1 MDTMNIA
8 DIISKDSVL
17 DDVQASSKRE
27 LIQTLSERIA
37 VLSGLDERVIFD
49 AVWERENLGSTG
61 YGDGVAF
68 PHARIEGLDKVCA
81 MFARLDEPV
90 DFDSLDGKPVDLVFI
105 LISPENSGAD
115 HLTALA
121 ALSRILKTEGTC
133 EKLRK
138 ARSVDE
144 IYKILNS

>member
-1 MDTMNIA
+1 MNIA
-8 DIISKDSVL
+8 DIISKEAVL
-17 DDVQASSKRE
+17 DNVQATSKRE
-27 LIQTLSERIA
+27 LVQ
-37 VLSGLDERVIFD
+37 VLSNKIANLSNIDERVVFD

-68 PHARIEGLDKVCA
+68 PHARIEGLEKVSA

-90 DFDSLDGKPVDLVFI
+90 DFDSLDGKPVDLVFL

-121 ALSRILKTEGTC
+121 SLSRVLKTEGSC

-138 ARSVDE
+138 ARSIDE
-144 IYKILNS
+144 LYAILNA

>member
-1 MDTMNIA
+1 MNIA
-8 DIISKDSVL
+8 DIISKEAVL
-17 DDVQASSKRE
+17 DNVQAGSKRE
-27 LIQTLSERIA
+27 LVQILSSKIA
-37 VLSGLDERVIFD
+37 SISGLDERVIFD

-68 PHARIEGLDKVCA
+68 PHARIEGLDKVSA
-81 MFARLDEPV
+81 LFARMDEPV
-90 DFDSLDGKPVDLVFI
+90 EFDSLDNKPVDLVFL

-121 ALSRILKTEGTC
+121 TLSRVLKTEGAC

-138 ARSVDE
+138 AHS
-144 IYKILNS
+144 

>member
-1 MDTMNIA
+1 MNIA
-8 DIISKDSVL
+8 DIISKSAVL
-17 DDVQASSKRE
+17 DHVQAASKRE
-27 LIQTLSERIA
+27 LVQYLAEKISTLA
-37 VLSGLDERVIFD
+37 GLDERVIFD

-61 YGDGVAF
+61 YGEGVAF
-68 PHARIEGLDKVCA
+68 PHARIEGLDKVCG

-90 DFDSLDGKPVDLVFI
+90 DFDSLDGKPVDLVFL

-121 ALSRILKTEGTC
+121 ALSRILKTEGSC

-144 IYKILNS
+144 IYTVLNV

>member
-1 MDTMNIA
+1 MNIA
-8 DIISKDSVL
+8 DIISKEAVFDN
-17 DDVQASSKRE
+17 VQASNKRE
-27 LIQTLSERIA
+27 LVQILSSKIA
-37 VLSGLDERVIFD
+37 NLSGLDERVIFD

-68 PHARIEGLDKVCA
+68 PHARIEGLDKVSA
-81 MFARLDEPV
+81 LFARLDEPV
-90 DFDSLDGKPVDLVFI
+90 DFDSLDGKPVDLVFL

-121 ALSRILKTEGTC
+121 TLSRVLKAEGSC

-138 ARSVDE
+138 AHSLDE
-144 IYKILNS
+144 IYTVLNA

>member
-1 MDTMNIA
+1 MNIA
-8 DIISKDSVL
+8 DIISKDAVL
-17 DDVQASSKRE
+17 DNVQASNKRE
-27 LIQTLSERIA
+27 LVQILSSKIA
-37 VLSGLDERVIFD
+37 TISGLDERIIFD

-68 PHARIEGLDKVCA
+68 PHARIDGLDKVSA
-81 MFARLDEPV
+81 LFARLDEPV
-90 DFDSLDGKPVDLVFI
+90 DFDSLDGKPVDLVFL

-121 ALSRILKTEGTC
+121 TLSRVLKTEGAC

-138 ARSVDE
+138 AHSLDE
-144 IYKILNS
+144 IYTILNS

>member
-1 MDTMNIA
+1 MNIA
-8 DIISKDSVL
+8 DIISKDAVF
-17 DDVQASSKRE
+17 DNIQASNKRE
-27 LIQTLSERIA
+27 LVQVLSNKIA
-37 VLSGLDERVIFD
+37 GISGLDERVIFD

-68 PHARIEGLDKVCA
+68 PHARIDGLDKVSA
-81 MFARLDEPV
+81 LFARLDEPV
-90 DFDSLDGKPVDLVFI
+90 DFDSLDNKPVDVVFL

-121 ALSRILKTEGTC
+121 TLSRVLKTEGSL

-138 ARSVDE
+138 AHSIDE
-144 IYKILNS
+144 IYTVLNA

>member
-1 MDTMNIA
+1 MNIA
-8 DIISKDSVL
+8 DIISKNAVL
-17 DDVQASSKRE
+17 DNVQVSSKRE
-27 LIQTLSERIA
+27 LIQVLSQRIA
-37 VLSGLDERVIFD
+37 SFSGLDERAVFD

-68 PHARIEGLDKVCA
+68 PHARIDGLDKVCGI
-81 MFARLDEPV
+81 FARLEEPV
-90 DFDSLDGKPVDLVFI
+90 DFDSLDGKAVDLVFM
-105 LISPENSGAD
+105 LVSPENSGAD

-121 ALSRILKTEGTC
+121 ALSRILKTEGSC

-144 IYKILNS
+144 IYTVLNS

>member
-1 MDTMNIA
+1 MNIA

>member
-1 MDTMNIA
+1 MNIA
-8 DIISKDSVL
+8 DIISKEAVFDN
-17 DDVQASSKRE
+17 VQASNKRE
-27 LIQTLSERIA
+27 LVQILSSKIA
-37 VLSGLDERVIFD
+37 NLSGLDERVIFD

-68 PHARIEGLDKVCA
+68 PHARIEGLDKVSA
-81 MFARLDEPV
+81 LFARLDEPV
-90 DFDSLDGKPVDLVFI
+90 DFDSLDGKPVDLVFL

-121 ALSRILKTEGTC
+121 TLSRVLKTEGSC

-138 ARSVDE
+138 AHSLDE
-144 IYKILNS
+144 IYTILNT

>member
-1 MDTMNIA
+1 MNIA
-8 DIISKDSVL
+8 DIISKEAVFDN
-17 DDVQASSKRE
+17 VQASNKRE
-27 LIQTLSERIA
+27 LVQILSSKIA
-37 VLSGLDERVIFD
+37 NLSGLDERVIFD

-68 PHARIEGLDKVCA
+68 PHARIEGLDKVSA
-81 MFARLDEPV
+81 MFARLDEAV
-90 DFDSLDGKPVDLVFI
+90 DFDSLDGKPVDLVFL

-121 ALSRILKTEGTC
+121 TLSRVLKTEGTC

-138 ARSVDE
+138 ARSIDE
-144 IYKILNS
+144 LYAVLNA

>member
-1 MDTMNIA
+1 MNIA
-8 DIISKDSVL
+8 DIISKEAVL
-17 DDVQASSKRE
+17 DNVQATSKRE
-27 LIQTLSERIA
+27 LVQL
-37 VLSGLDERVIFD
+37 LSGKIANLTNIDERVVFD

-68 PHARIEGLDKVCA
+68 PHARIEGLEKVSA

-90 DFDSLDGKPVDLVFI
+90 DFDSLDGKPVDLVFL

-121 ALSRILKTEGTC
+121 SLSRVLKTEGSC

-138 ARSVDE
+138 ARSIDE
-144 IYKILNS
+144 LYAILNA

>member
-1 MDTMNIA
+1 MNIA
-8 DIISKDSVL
+8 DIISKNAVL
-17 DDVQASSKRE
+17 DNVQAANKRE
-27 LIQTLSERIA
+27 LVQSLAEHIA
-37 VLSGLDERVIFD
+37 GIAGLDERAVFD

-68 PHARIEGLDKVCA
+68 PHARIEGLNKVCG
-81 MFARLDEPV
+81 MFVRLEEPV
-90 DFDSLDGKPVDLVFI
+90 DFDALDGKPVDLVFM

-121 ALSRILKTEGTC
+121 ALSRILKTEGSC

-138 ARSVDE
+138 ARSVEE
-144 IYKILNS
+144 IYSVLNA

>member
-1 MDTMNIA
+1 MNIA
-8 DIISKDSVL
+8 DIISKKAVL
-17 DDVQASSKRE
+17 DNVQASSKRE
-27 LIQTLSERIA
+27 LIQILSERIA
-37 VLSGLDERVIFD
+37 NLSELDERVIFD

-61 YGDGVAF
+61 YGEGVAF
-68 PHARIEGLDKVCA
+68 PHARIDGLEKVCA
-81 MFARLDEPV
+81 LFARLDEPV
-90 DFDSLDGKPVDLVFI
+90 DFDALDGKPVDLVFL

-121 ALSRILKTEGTC
+121 ALSRILKTEGSC

-144 IYKILNS
+144 IYAILNA

>member
-1 MDTMNIA
+1 MNIA
-8 DIISKDSVL
+8 DIISKNAVL
-17 DDVQASSKRE
+17 DNVQVASKRE
-27 LIQTLSERIA
+27 LVQSLSERIA
-37 VLSGLDERVIFD
+37 ALCEIDERVIFD

-61 YGDGVAF
+61 YGEGVAF
-68 PHARIEGLDKVCA
+68 PHARIEGLDKVCGL
-81 MFARLDEPV
+81 FARLDEPI
-90 DFDSLDGKPVDLVFI
+90 DFDALDGKPVDLVFM
-105 LISPENSGAD
+105 LVSPENSGAD

-144 IYKILNS
+144 IYSILNA

>member
-1 MDTMNIA
+1 MNIA
-8 DIISKDSVL
+8 DIISKDAVL
-17 DDVQASSKRE
+17 DNVQATSKRE
-27 LIQTLSERIA
+27 LIQVLSSKIA
-37 VLSGLDERVIFD
+37 NISGLDERVIFD

-68 PHARIEGLDKVCA
+68 PHARIEGLDKVSA
-81 MFARLDEPV
+81 MFARLDEAV
-90 DFDSLDGKPVDLVFI
+90 DFDSLDGKPVDLVFL

-121 ALSRILKTEGTC
+121 TLSRVLKTEGTC

-144 IYKILNS
+144 LYAVLNA

>member
-1 MDTMNIA
+1 MNIA
-8 DIISKDSVL
+8 DIISKEAVL
-17 DDVQASSKRE
+17 NNVQASSKRE
-27 LIQTLSERIA
+27 LVQILSNKIA
-37 VLSGLDERVIFD
+37 NLSGVDERVVFD

-68 PHARIEGLDKVCA
+68 PHARIEGLKKVSA
-81 MFARLDEPV
+81 LFARLDEPV
-90 DFDSLDGKPVDLVFI
+90 DFDSLDGKPVDLVFL

-121 ALSRILKTEGTC
+121 TLSRVLKTEGSC
-133 EKLRK
+133 ASLRK

-144 IYKILNS
+144 LYATLNA

>member
-1 MDTMNIA
+1 MNIA
-8 DIISKDSVL
+8 DIISKEAVL
-17 DDVQASSKRE
+17 DNVQATSKRE
-27 LIQTLSERIA
+27 LIQ
-37 VLSGLDERVIFD
+37 VLSNKIANLANVDERVVFD

-68 PHARIEGLDKVCA
+68 PHARIEGLEKVSA

-90 DFDSLDGKPVDLVFI
+90 DFDSLDGKPVDLVFL

-121 ALSRILKTEGTC
+121 SLSRVLKTEGSC

-138 ARSVDE
+138 ARSIDE
-144 IYKILNS
+144 LYTVLNA

>member
-1 MDTMNIA
+1 MNIA
-8 DIISKDSVL
+8 DIISKEAVL
-17 DDVQASSKRE
+17 DNVQATSKRE
-27 LIQTLSERIA
+27 LVQVLSNKIATLSNI
-37 VLSGLDERVIFD
+37 DERVVFD

-68 PHARIEGLDKVCA
+68 PHARIEGLEKVSA

-90 DFDSLDGKPVDLVFI
+90 DFDSLDGKPVDLVFL

-121 ALSRILKTEGTC
+121 SLSRVLKTEGSC

-138 ARSVDE
+138 ARSIDE
-144 IYKILNS
+144 LYAILNA